1 MQNVIN
7 KVLPGSV
14 QRSVFSNLMNTGIF
28 LSNVLFKN
36 NLKHHLKDPKNHI
49 NLIFPYLDYG
59 LNYKYAEKNNINE
72 YEKWQNFE
80 ENELQEGRIVQNY
93 NIKDLKQGNMIRLRE
108 YIKRKQEENEYPIFF
123 VLINE
128 NFKIENI
135 NIDDIKIF
143 DEKIR
148 LGEFKYEILKFGYSD
163 FNSNTNNSTNSNI
176 TSKNDCQFL
185 IHELSNRNYKLVVI
199 RPDFIVEKIMI

>member
-28 LSNVLFKN
+28 LSNALFKN

-59 LNYKYAEKNNINE
+59 LNYKYAEKNDINE

-80 ENELQEGRIVQNY
+80 ENELQEGGIVQNY
-93 NIKDLKQGNMIRLRE
+93 NMKNLKQGNLIRLRQ

-123 VLINE
+123 VFINE
-128 NFKIENI
+128 NFNIENI
-135 NIDDIKIF
+135 MIDDIKIF

-148 LGEFKYEILKFGYSD
+148 LGEFKYEILKFGSFD
-163 FNSNTNNSTNSNI
+163 FNSNTNTCTNDNSN
-176 TSKNDCQFL
+176 SKYDCKFL
-185 IHELSNRNYKLVVI
+185 IHGLFNRNYKLVVI